1 MLTVGKSAFWRNVH
15 PTGAIGDFV
24 AVWRT
29 AGKRR
34 WPFVALALAMT
45 TGVFYVIAGESWR
58 GPPKRP
64 SVVYIN
70 SWTANRSD
78 AEIARTNAE
87 NQLLQDELRAEQAK
101 RDAKIKDIY
110 RTLGKVSG
118 MDVARIEADAKA
130 DAAREKAA
138 HDKAI
143 GLTTAPAANAR
154 EANPVGQ
161 R

>member
-1 MLTVGKSAFWRNVH
+1 MLTVGKSAFWRNVN
-15 PTGAIGDFV
+15 PTGALGDFI

-34 WPFVALALAMT
+34 WPFVAMALSMT

-58 GPPKRP
+58 GPPSRP
-64 SVVYIN
+64 QIVYIN

-87 NQLLQDELRAEQAK
+87 NQKLQDRLRAEQAA
-101 RDAKIKDIY
+101 RDEKVKDIY
-110 RTLGKVSG
+110 RTLGKASG
-118 MDVARIEADAKA
+118 MDVARIEAEAKA
-130 DAAREKAA
+130 DAAREKTA

-143 GLTTAPAANAR
+143 GITDRAA
-154 EANPVGQ
+154 VGQ